1 MIMHPQVKWD
11 TIRSALLKEAP
22 NRHRLYVR
30 AQKFWPED
38 EKEWCVKNPVTN
50 EWEYVFKIL
59 VEDATGVLRVT
70 VSPEEV
76 STS

>member
-1 MIMHPQVKWD
+1 MGYD
-11 TIRSALLKEAP
+11 SIRALKEAP

-59 VEDATGVLRVT
+59 VEDATRRFARDGIARGR
-70 VSPEEV
+70 
-76 STS
+76 